1 MEEEE
6 LQNLI
11 KKAQNGDR
19 EATRLILTAHR
30 DQVSCGT
37 LRNGALNALAR
48 SVFPKEQPFAKALFL
63 EDSKKMREQIEDRYR
78 SSPIVSMLADIAV
91 THFAANQIFQGALY
105 LEETHNPA
113 SPLLTEKSRRLTHQ
127 HSRLLRT
134 LGAID
139 KHGKPS

>member
-11 KKAQNGDR
+11 NKAEMGDR
-19 EATRLILTAHR
+19 EATKLILTAHR

-48 SVFPKEQPFAKALFL
+48 SVFPQDRPFAKALFL
-63 EDSKKMREQIEDRYR
+63 EDSKKLREQIEDRHKQG
-78 SSPIVSMLADIAV
+78 PIISMLADIAV

-105 LEETHNPA
+105 MEENDNPTA
-113 SPLLTEKSRRLTHQ
+113 PHLTEKSRRLTYQ

-134 LGAID
+134 LGAIA